1 MGRKNARRVGRRR
14 LSAKDELAVWTEGRG
29 PGRRGWQEGR
39 AGQRGGGLHRAGT
52 GLHAEL
58 TAFQT
63 RERRASGRRGREETK
78 ETVKTVKGG
87 AWTEVGRWRRKQGWG
102 ETRSRTKLSQRSG
115 MASTGKEPEKE
126 WLSLDA

>member
-1 MGRKNARRVGRRR
+1 MDGGQGA
-14 LSAKDELAVWTEGRG
+14 
-29 PGRRGWQEGR
+29 GRRGWQEGR